1 MSFTKRFHVKL
12 TGLGARRFAADS
24 LPLPSQNKPFDF
36 IVKNL
41 SLTLNVVLLVA
52 VAVLYYL
59 HFSGRKA
66 PAALVAGTVAAA
78 GKDQTT
84 NQYAYV
90 NVDSLLT
97 KYDYF
102 KVTRTQLED
111 RRKKLETEIAG
122 RTRSLENE
130 VVSAQRK
137 ANTMTLEQAQL
148 TEQNLR
154 RKEQE
159 LMRYQ
164 NDAARQLAEEEQKKN
179 EELINNISLY
189 LKKHTEDK
197 PYKIV
202 FGYSKGGGILY
213 ATDSLDITQ
222 EVLKGLN
229 QDYQANNQPAGAKKP

>member
-1 MSFTKRFHVKL
+1 
-12 TGLGARRFAADS
+12 
-24 LPLPSQNKPFDF
+24 
-36 IVKNL
+36 VKNL

-59 HFSGRKA
+59 HFSSRKA
-66 PAALVAGTVAAA
+66 PAAAVRTADTRAAA
-78 GKDQTT
+78 GGQKTD
-84 NQYAYV
+84 QYAYV

-97 KYDYF
+97 NYDYF
-102 KVTRTQLED
+102 KATRTQLED

-154 RKEQE
+154 RKGQE
-159 LMRYQ
+159 LERYQ

-229 QDYQANNQPAGAKKP
+229 QDYQANNQAAGTKKP

>member
-1 MSFTKRFHVKL
+1 M
-12 TGLGARRFAADS
+12 
-24 LPLPSQNKPFDF
+24 
-36 IVKNL
+36 KNL
-41 SLTLNVVLLVA
+41 SLTLNIVLLVA
-52 VAVLYYL
+52 VAVLYFL
-59 HFSGRKA
+59 HFSDRKA
-66 PAALVAGTVAAA
+66 PAAVAPAVGTAAA
-78 GKDQTT
+78 SKGQKTD
-84 NQYAYV
+84 QYAYV
-90 NVDSLLT
+90 NVDSLLNN
-97 KYDYF
+97 YDYF
-102 KVTRTQLED
+102 KATRTQLED
-111 RRKKLETEIAG
+111 RRKKLETEIAD

-137 ANTMTLEQAQL
+137 ANTMTLEQAQF

-164 NDAARQLAEEEQKKN
+164 KDAARQLAEEEQKKN
-179 EELINNISLY
+179 EELINNISIY

-229 QDYQANNQPAGAKKP
+229 QDYQANQASTKKP

>member
-1 MSFTKRFHVKL
+1 
-12 TGLGARRFAADS
+12 
-24 LPLPSQNKPFDF
+24 
-36 IVKNL
+36 VKNL

-66 PAALVAGTVAAA
+66 PAAAAPAAGTTAAA
-78 GKDQTT
+78 DNNPKT

-90 NVDSLLT
+90 NVDSLLN

-111 RRKKLETEIAG
+111 RRKRLETEIAG

-229 QDYQANNQPAGAKKP
+229 QDYQANNQAAGTKKP

>member
-1 MSFTKRFHVKL
+1 M
-12 TGLGARRFAADS
+12 
-24 LPLPSQNKPFDF
+24 
-36 IVKNL
+36 KNL
-41 SLTLNVVLLVA
+41 SLILNAVLLVA
-52 VAVLYYL
+52 VVILYIL
-59 HFSGRKA
+59 HFSDRRA
-66 PAALVAGTVAAA
+66 PVTAVAAPDTTAAA
-78 GKDQTT
+78 GADRKTT
-84 NQYAYV
+84 QYAYV
-90 NVDSLLT
+90 NVDSLLNN
-97 KYDYF
+97 YDYF

-111 RRKKLETEIAG
+111 RRKKLENEIAG

-130 VVSAQRK
+130 VVAAQRK

-148 TEQNLR
+148 TEQTLR

-159 LMRYQ
+159 LVRYQ

-229 QDYQANNQPAGAKKP
+229 QDYQANNQAAPKK

>member
-1 MSFTKRFHVKL
+1 
-12 TGLGARRFAADS
+12 
-24 LPLPSQNKPFDF
+24 
-36 IVKNL
+36 VKNL

-66 PAALVAGTVAAA
+66 PAAAPATGTAAVAN
-78 GKDQTT
+78 KDQKTT
-84 NQYAYV
+84 QYAYV
-90 NVDSLLT
+90 NVDSLLNN
-97 KYDYF
+97 YDYF
-102 KVTRTQLED
+102 KATRTQLED

-137 ANTMTLEQAQL
+137 ANTMTLEQAQF

-159 LMRYQ
+159 LVRYQ

-229 QDYQANNQPAGAKKP
+229 QDYQANNQAAGAKKP

>member
-1 MSFTKRFHVKL
+1 
-12 TGLGARRFAADS
+12 
-24 LPLPSQNKPFDF
+24 
-36 IVKNL
+36 VKNL

-66 PAALVAGTVAAA
+66 PATPVPAAA
-78 GKDQTT
+78 TATAAGNNPKT

-90 NVDSLLT
+90 NVDSLLNN
-97 KYDYF
+97 YDYF
-102 KVTRTQLED
+102 KATRTQLED

-164 NDAARQLAEEEQKKN
+164 NDAARQLAQEEQKKN

-229 QDYQANNQPAGAKKP
+229 QDYQASNQAAGTKKP

>member
-1 MSFTKRFHVKL
+1 M
-12 TGLGARRFAADS
+12 
-24 LPLPSQNKPFDF
+24 
-36 IVKNL
+36 KNL

-59 HFSGRKA
+59 HFSGRKTPAAA
-66 PAALVAGTVAAA
+66 PATTTAAAA
-78 GKDQTT
+78 GKDQKTT
-84 NQYAYV
+84 QYAYV
-90 NVDSLLT
+90 NVDSLLNN
-97 KYDYF
+97 YDYF
-102 KVTRTQLED
+102 KATRTQLED

-130 VVSAQRK
+130 VVSAQQK

-148 TEQNLR
+148 TEQTLR
-154 RKEQE
+154 RKGQE
-159 LMRYQ
+159 LERYQ

-229 QDYQANNQPAGAKKP
+229 QDYQANNQAAGTKKP

>member
-1 MSFTKRFHVKL
+1 
-12 TGLGARRFAADS
+12 
-24 LPLPSQNKPFDF
+24 
-36 IVKNL
+36 VKNL

-59 HFSGRKA
+59 HFSDRKA
-66 PAALVAGTVAAA
+66 PAAAVRTTNTAAAA
-78 GKDQTT
+78 GDGQKTD
-84 NQYAYV
+84 QYAYV
-90 NVDSLLT
+90 NVDSLLSN
-97 KYDYF
+97 YDYF
-102 KVTRTQLED
+102 KATRTQLED

-154 RKEQE
+154 RKGQE
-159 LMRYQ
+159 LERYQ

-222 EVLKGLN
+222 EVLRGLN
-229 QDYQANNQPAGAKKP
+229 QDYQANNQAAGTKKP

>member
-1 MSFTKRFHVKL
+1 
-12 TGLGARRFAADS
+12 
-24 LPLPSQNKPFDF
+24 
-36 IVKNL
+36 VKNL
-41 SLTLNVVLLVA
+41 SLILNAVLIVA
-52 VAVLYYL
+52 VAVLYFL
-59 HFSGRKA
+59 HFRDRRTGSGPATASVADTASANANSRK
-66 PAALVAGTVAAA
+66 
-78 GKDQTT
+78 QT
-84 NQYAYV
+84 QYAYV

-97 KYDYF
+97 NYDYF

-130 VVSAQRK
+130 VVSAQRR

-154 RKEQE
+154 RKGQE
-159 LMRYQ
+159 LERYQ
-164 NDAARQLAEEEQKKN
+164 SDAARQLAEEEQKKN
-179 EELINNISLY
+179 EELINNISIY

-213 ATDSLDITQ
+213 ATDSLDITK
-222 EVLKGLN
+222 EVLVGLN
-229 QDYQANNQPAGAKKP
+229 QDYQANQGTNKAAPKK

>member
-1 MSFTKRFHVKL
+1 
-12 TGLGARRFAADS
+12 
-24 LPLPSQNKPFDF
+24 
-36 IVKNL
+36 VKNL
-41 SLTLNVVLLVA
+41 SLILNAVLLVA
-52 VAVLYYL
+52 VAVLYFL
-59 HFSGRKA
+59 HFSARKA
-66 PAALVAGTVAAA
+66 PVTPVAAA
-78 GKDQTT
+78 DTT
-84 NQYAYV
+84 AAASSNRKTTQYAYV
-90 NVDSLLT
+90 NVDSLLNN
-97 KYDYF
+97 YDYF
-102 KVTRTQLED
+102 KATRVQLED

-130 VVSAQRK
+130 VVAAQRK
-137 ANTMTLEQAQL
+137 ANTMTLEQAQF
-148 TEQNLR
+148 TEQSLR

-179 EELINNISLY
+179 DELINNISLY

-229 QDYQANNQPAGAKKP
+229 QDYQANQASTKKP

>member
-1 MSFTKRFHVKL
+1 LPYCITCISPV
-12 TGLGARRFAADS
+12 AR
-24 LPLPSQNKPFDF
+24 LPPPLPRRRYGCRCRQRPEN
-36 IVKNL
+36 
-41 SLTLNVVLLVA
+41 
-52 VAVLYYL
+52 
-59 HFSGRKA
+59 H
-66 PAALVAGTVAAA
+66 
-78 GKDQTT
+78 
-84 NQYAYV
+84 QYAYV

-229 QDYQANNQPAGAKKP
+229 QDYQANNQAAGTKKP

>member
-1 MSFTKRFHVKL
+1 M
-12 TGLGARRFAADS
+12 
-24 LPLPSQNKPFDF
+24 
-36 IVKNL
+36 KNL

-66 PAALVAGTVAAA
+66 PAAPAAGTVVA
-78 GKDQTT
+78 GKDQKT

-90 NVDSLLT
+90 NVDSLLN

-159 LMRYQ
+159 LVRYQ
-164 NDAARQLAEEEQKKN
+164 NDAGRQLAEEEQKKN

-189 LKKHTEDK
+189 LKKHTENK

-229 QDYQANNQPAGAKKP
+229 QDYQANNQAAGAKKP

>member
-1 MSFTKRFHVKL
+1 
-12 TGLGARRFAADS
+12 
-24 LPLPSQNKPFDF
+24 
-36 IVKNL
+36 VKNL
-41 SLTLNVVLLVA
+41 SLILNAVLLVA

-59 HFSGRKA
+59 HFSDRKT
-66 PAALVAGTVAAA
+66 PANATRVADTTAAA
-78 GKDQTT
+78 RNNRKT

-90 NVDSLLT
+90 NVDSLLNN
-97 KYDYF
+97 YDYF
-102 KVTRTQLED
+102 KATRTQLED

-122 RTRSLENE
+122 RTRTLENE

-137 ANTMTLEQAQL
+137 ANTMTLEQAQM

-159 LMRYQ
+159 LVRYQ
-164 NDAARQLAEEEQKKN
+164 NDAARQLAQEEQQKN

-229 QDYQANNQPAGAKKP
+229 QDYQANNQASAKKQ

>member
-1 MSFTKRFHVKL
+1 M
-12 TGLGARRFAADS
+12 
-24 LPLPSQNKPFDF
+24 
-36 IVKNL
+36 KNL
-41 SLTLNVVLLVA
+41 SLILNAVLLVA
-52 VAVLYYL
+52 VAVLYFL
-59 HFSGRKA
+59 HFSDRKA
-66 PAALVAGTVAAA
+66 PATSVATADTAAAA
-78 GKDQTT
+78 GSNRKTT
-84 NQYAYV
+84 QYAYV
-90 NVDSLLT
+90 NVDSLLNN
-97 KYDYF
+97 YDYF
-102 KVTRTQLED
+102 KATRTQLDD

-130 VVSAQRK
+130 VVAAQRK
-137 ANTMTLEQAQL
+137 ANTMTLEQAQF
-148 TEQNLR
+148 TEQSLR

-159 LMRYQ
+159 LVRYQ

-229 QDYQANNQPAGAKKP
+229 QDYQANQASTKKP

>member
-1 MSFTKRFHVKL
+1 M
-12 TGLGARRFAADS
+12 
-24 LPLPSQNKPFDF
+24 
-36 IVKNL
+36 KNL

-66 PAALVAGTVAAA
+66 PATATPASTAAVA
-78 GKDQTT
+78 GKDPKT

-90 NVDSLLT
+90 NVDSLLNN
-97 KYDYF
+97 YDYF

-159 LMRYQ
+159 LVRYQ

-229 QDYQANNQPAGAKKP
+229 QDYQANNQAAGTKKP

>member
-24 LPLPSQNKPFDF
+24 LPLPSQNKPFEF

-154 RKEQE
+154 RKGQE
-159 LMRYQ
+159 LERYQ

-229 QDYQANNQPAGAKKP
+229 QDYQANNQAAGAKKP

>member
-1 MSFTKRFHVKL
+1 MKR
-12 TGLGARRFAADS
+12 TGRRAGHFDADS
-24 LPLPSQNKPFDF
+24 LPLPSPNKPFEF

-59 HFSGRKA
+59 HFSGRKT
-66 PAALVAGTVAAA
+66 PATTTPATGTVAAA
-78 GKDQTT
+78 GKDQKT

-90 NVDSLLT
+90 NVDSLLNN
-97 KYDYF
+97 YDYF
-102 KVTRTQLED
+102 KATRTQLED

-148 TEQNLR
+148 TEQTLR

-159 LMRYQ
+159 LVRYQ

-229 QDYQANNQPAGAKKP
+229 QDYQANNQAAGSKKP

>member
-1 MSFTKRFHVKL
+1 MKPGGWRAGH
-12 TGLGARRFAADS
+12 FAADS
-24 LPLPSQNKPFDF
+24 LPLPSPNKPFEF

-66 PAALVAGTVAAA
+66 PAAAAPAAGTVAAA
-78 GKDQTT
+78 GKDPKT

-159 LMRYQ
+159 LVRYQ

-229 QDYQANNQPAGAKKP
+229 QDYQANNQAAGAKKP

>member
-1 MSFTKRFHVKL
+1 M
-12 TGLGARRFAADS
+12 
-24 LPLPSQNKPFDF
+24 
-36 IVKNL
+36 KNL

-59 HFSGRKA
+59 HFSDRKA
-66 PAALVAGTVAAA
+66 PAAAVRTTNTAAAA
-78 GKDQTT
+78 GDGQKTD
-84 NQYAYV
+84 QYAYV
-90 NVDSLLT
+90 NVDSLLSN
-97 KYDYF
+97 YDYF
-102 KVTRTQLED
+102 KATRTQLED

-154 RKEQE
+154 SKGQE
-159 LMRYQ
+159 LERYQ

-222 EVLKGLN
+222 EVLRGLN
-229 QDYQANNQPAGAKKP
+229 QDYQANNQAAGTKKP

>member
-1 MSFTKRFHVKL
+1 M
-12 TGLGARRFAADS
+12 
-24 LPLPSQNKPFDF
+24 
-36 IVKNL
+36 KNL

-52 VAVLYYL
+52 IAVLYYL
-59 HFSGRKA
+59 HFSGRKSPA
-66 PAALVAGTVAAA
+66 TATPAAGTAAVA
-78 GKDQTT
+78 GKDPKT

-90 NVDSLLT
+90 NVDSLLNN
-97 KYDYF
+97 YDYF
-102 KVTRTQLED
+102 KATRTQLED

-159 LMRYQ
+159 LVRYQ

-229 QDYQANNQPAGAKKP
+229 QDYQANNQAAGTKKP

>member
-1 MSFTKRFHVKL
+1 M
-12 TGLGARRFAADS
+12 
-24 LPLPSQNKPFDF
+24 
-36 IVKNL
+36 KNL

-59 HFSGRKA
+59 HFSDRKA
-66 PAALVAGTVAAA
+66 PAAAVRTTNTAAAA
-78 GKDQTT
+78 GDGQKTD
-84 NQYAYV
+84 QYAYV
-90 NVDSLLT
+90 NVDSLLSN
-97 KYDYF
+97 YDYF
-102 KVTRTQLED
+102 KATRTQLED

-154 RKEQE
+154 RKGQE
-159 LMRYQ
+159 LERYQ

-222 EVLKGLN
+222 EVLRGLN
-229 QDYQANNQPAGAKKP
+229 QDYQANNQAAGTKKP